1 MGKNRDHRTGLI
13 NLYPGSCG
21 YLMNTRVHGH
31 FKKTAILRGHKRRY
45 VEITLFTSV
54 YFTGYV
60 SMSDQLCPYAELSND
75 IGDILSI
82 LEHYQSLI

>member
-1 MGKNRDHRTGLI
+1 MVKDISHGTGLI
-13 NLYPGSCG
+13 NLYPGRRG
-21 YLMNTRVHGH
+21 QLMEPWSNQ
-31 FKKTAILRGHKRRY
+31 KTAILRGHERRY

-75 IGDILSI
+75 LGDILSI